1 MGRHR
6 RLSRFSRA
14 RRRAALPGGP
24 AGRLVL
30 ATFIDWSGTGVWIST
45 STVLMVKVVHLQPTQ
60 VGFGLTAGG
69 LLGLAAVWPVTNA
82 TRRLGAR
89 RVAMTVQILRGLFAL
104 GFVAVHSA
112 VAYYLVAALV
122 AIVDRPATSVNQ
134 VLVSRYVPAE
144 ERTATLAVMH
154 VASNAGMMIGAL
166 IASAALLVPGRASL
180 DAVVAANSLSF
191 FLAAWQVGRAAAGR
205 GSGTQAEAGTGT
217 SATRVT
223 SRRLDFRYLLVTFGC
238 AVLALLFPLF
248 NVEIPLWLTTRTTAP
263 AVTVSGLF
271 LLNTVLVVAFQSR
284 LTRWATGIR
293 NGARAGALAGVCVM
307 CACGVLA
314 VLPGLATW
322 VATAGFVLAALFIAA
337 GEMNQ
342 GSAAWTLSFGLSPP
356 EHATR
361 SLALFNTGQAA
372 AFVLGPA
379 LCTAAVA
386 WAGRAGFAIVAA
398 IVALGIVAVLIG
410 ARSRTVPEMA
420 GWAAV
425 KSSAAT

>member
-6 RLSRFSRA
+6 RLSRFSPA
-14 RRRAALPGGP
+14 SRRAALPAGP
-24 AGRLVL
+24 GRLVV
-30 ATFIDWSGTGVWIST
+30 ATFIDWSGTGVWITT
-45 STVLMVKVVHLQPTQ
+45 SAVLLVRVVHLRPTQ

-69 LLGLAAVWPVTNA
+69 LLGLAAVWPITNA

-89 RVAMTVQILRGLFAL
+89 RVAMTVQTLRGLFAL
-104 GFVAVHSA
+104 GFLAVHSA

-134 VLVSRYVPAE
+134 ILVSRYVPQE
-144 ERTATLAVMH
+144 QRTATLAVMH
-154 VASNAGMMIGAL
+154 VASNAGMMGGAL
-166 IASAALLVPGRASL
+166 IASTALLLPSRASL
-180 DAVVAANSLSF
+180 DAVVVANSLSF
-191 FLAAWQVGRAAAGR
+191 FVAAWQVGRAAAGQER
-205 GSGTQAEAGTGT
+205 GTQDAAQPGV
-217 SATRVT
+217 SAATASSKWLT
-223 SRRLDFRYLLVTFGC
+223 WRYLLVTFGC

-293 NGARAGALAGVCVM
+293 NGARAGALAGACVM
-307 CACGVLA
+307 CACGTLA
-314 VLPGLATW
+314 VLPGLVTW
-322 VATAGFVLAALFIAA
+322 VAITGFVLAALFIAV

-356 EHATR
+356 EDSTR
-361 SLALFNTGQAA
+361 SLGLFNTGQAA

-379 LCTAAVA
+379 LCTFAVA
-386 WAGRAGFAIVAA
+386 WAGRAGFAILAA
-398 IVALGIVAVLIG
+398 IVAIGVGAVLIG

-420 GWAAV
+420 GWAAF
-425 KSSAAT
+425 KSSAAS